1 MEGSVGADGDA
12 RGDGDAWCHVG
23 GAGVEFLRGGRD
35 VRWVVWEGRGRG
47 REKGWKAGR
56 AMYFT
61 EIYRFHSFASECWTD
76 GWTGCCLSGADD
88 QLDDLIC
95 CLFGARHFGGGL
107 VAWECNWD
115 SKAGAST

>member
-1 MEGSVGADGDA
+1 
-12 RGDGDAWCHVG
+12 
-23 GAGVEFLRGGRD
+23 
-35 VRWVVWEGRGRG
+35 
-47 REKGWKAGR
+47 
-56 AMYFT
+56 MYFT